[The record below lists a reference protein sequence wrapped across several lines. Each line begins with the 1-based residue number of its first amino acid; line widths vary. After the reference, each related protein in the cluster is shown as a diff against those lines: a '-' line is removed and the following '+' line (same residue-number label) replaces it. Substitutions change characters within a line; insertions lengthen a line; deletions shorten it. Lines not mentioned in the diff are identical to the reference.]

1 MSYRSPGI
9 LSFHFPLL
17 YLMKMN
23 DDVNDKFEDVK
34 LQNHHELII
43 KLFLTCTIA
52 RFDLIFIVR
61 RLSY

>member
-34 LQNHHELII
+34 LQNHHELIV
-43 KLFLTCTIA
+43 KLFLTCRA
-52 RFDLIFIVR
+52 PLQDLI
-61 RLSY
+61 